1 MRQTDRV
8 PIFVFLRSSGTLLRS
23 TSLVRRVRRAR
34 PPSPRGLPWGRPV
47 CSLGPLGS
55 AWGAA
60 RWRPRSIRPM
70 SAAHGFCFQNDRPLV
85 SAHSA
90 PHVPR
95 GTGAIGSR
103 RWSRFG
109 EPADVHG
116 AFSSPRPSFR
126 RTSDVSS
133 LRGLPRRNASVHR
146 RRPAGRRNGVLRVE
160 PESLGLLCR
169 ARDRLRHRFGPE
181 ASSSLARLRSDRRP
195 GPLASPRLCVFAQ
208 SAKKTRLRVSAVSPT
223 LGARPRASDP
233 RDLCCTV

>member
-1 MRQTDRV
+1 VRQTDRV

-34 PPSPRGLPWGRPV
+34 PPSPRGLPRGAPSVLTGTSR
-47 CSLGPLGS
+47 S
-55 AWGAA
+55 AWGAG

-116 AFSSPRPSFR
+116 AFYSPRPSSKSTERFVLRDLRFR

-169 ARDRLRHRFGPE
+169 CA
-181 ASSSLARLRSDRRP
+181 
-195 GPLASPRLCVFAQ
+195 
-208 SAKKTRLRVSAVSPT
+208 
-223 LGARPRASDP
+223 
-233 RDLCCTV
+233 